1 MVERSQKEVWRL
13 APWLMIALLLGNFIL
28 MAVDAR
34 QADSKQR
41 LIRVW
46 LQAAADGV
54 QSPVTTLSS
63 AVTGYFQKISNL
75 RDASTE
81 NDQLKQR
88 VQELELQVQSTQT
101 LANENERLK
110 SLLKLQEE
118 KKTNIL
124 TAKIIGRD
132 PSSWFNYAI
141 INRGSLAGVEL
152 NMPVVTNEGLA
163 GRIVAVSPLTS
174 QFMLLSDDKSGVA
187 SIVGQVGVS
196 NALGVIKGLKDRD
209 LLEMTYVP
217 GGVQVQVGEVV
228 YTTGL
233 DGVYPPDLKVGEV
246 VDIRAASATDSQ
258 TIYVQPSAKIASLRE
273 VAVFLYKSPAKP
285 QWENILPNVSKEG
298 AGSNANTA
306 RPGTPANANV
316 STPRPANANVN
327 ARPQ

>member
-1 MVERSQKEVWRL
+1 
-13 APWLMIALLLGNFIL
+13 MIALLLGNFIL

-34 QADSKQR
+34 QQDSKQR

-54 QSPVTTLSS
+54 QSPVTTLSN

-88 VQELELQVQSTQT
+88 VQELELKVQSTET
-101 LANENERLK
+101 LASENERLK

-118 KKTNIL
+118 KKTSIIP
-124 TAKIIGRD
+124 AKIIGRD

-187 SIVGQVGVS
+187 SIVGQIGQS
-196 NALGVIKGLKDRD
+196 NALGVVKGLKDRD

-217 GGVQVQVGEVV
+217 GGIQVQVGDPV

-233 DGVYPPDLKVGEV
+233 DGNFPPDLKIGEV
-246 VDIRAASATDSQ
+246 VDIRAASATDTQ
-258 TIYVQPSAKIASLRE
+258 KIYIQPSANINGLRE
-273 VAVFLYKSPAKP
+273 VAVFLYKPNGKQ
-285 QWENILPNVSKEG
+285 QWDRALPNVAKDVPG
-298 AGSNANTA
+298 VMPQPDNNNGTAANTA
-306 RPGTPANANV
+306 NPSGNPYFRPAPSSSSSAPKPAANTNT
-316 STPRPANANVN
+316 TPR
-327 ARPQ
+327 